1 MLAMMRLEVRAEVRD
16 FDKLPLLTPEEAFER
31 AWDEGRSAHPVFDR
45 GYRVRGLNDW
55 KAIEILL
62 RQYDVEDAVIAS
74 FGLKRFEEIFDAFA
88 MLSERGWHLWQT
100 EANVYV
106 EGRLRT
112 VPALRAHY
120 RGD

>member
-1 MLAMMRLEVRAEVRD
+1 MRE

-31 AWDEGRSAHPVFDR
+31 AREMGWNRPLFDH
-45 GYRVRGLNDW
+45 GYRVKGLNDW
-55 KAIEILL
+55 KAIETLL

-74 FGLKRFEEIFDAFA
+74 FGLKRFEEIFDVFA

-100 EANVYV
+100 VAKVYV
-106 EGRLRT
+106 GGELKT
-112 VPALRAHY
+112 VSAIRARY